1 MQTDL
6 DLSAITIT
14 TDVKRNIGASDDY
27 LTKREQKEI
36 QEKIKNDRREK
47 MEEVKEL
54 VKKEMQDEFAKK
66 VK

>member
-27 LTKREQKEI
+27 LTKREQKDI
-36 QEKIKNDRREK
+36 QEKIKNDRR
-47 MEEVKEL
+47 
-54 VKKEMQDEFAKK
+54 
-66 VK
+66 